1 MDEQIYTP
9 QEVADILK
17 VKKTTVYEMIR
28 KGSLHAVKMGK
39 QFRISHGDLQKVLSG
54 PSGDLGGSAGARSTL
69 SQYIPTIRSRETV
82 ASPANIIVC
91 GQDFVLDMLCSSAN
105 SLLGGTRFLRSY
117 AGSYD
122 GLQALYKEEVQIA
135 SLHLWDRYSN
145 TYNLPFVKTL
155 VPGEPV
161 CMFHVLERPVCIY
174 TAAGNPKGISS
185 IADFARP
192 DISIVNRERGSGIR
206 VLLDAL
212 LAEEGISSADIN
224 GYGRIVNSHLAAASI
239 ISRGGADCAIG
250 AESAAVQFKNVSRV
264 FLRNESYDIVFR
276 KSDEKSLEMQSII
289 KILQSKNF
297 REEVGSMG
305 GYDVTGMGDRIL

>member
-39 QFRISHGDLQKVLSG
+39 QFRISYGDLQKVLSG
-54 PSGDLGGSAGARSTL
+54 SSVDREGSGGALSTSSL
-69 SQYIPTIRSRETV
+69 YVPASRPRETA
-82 ASPANIIVC
+82 ASPLNFIVC

-105 SLLGGTRFLRSY
+105 SMLGGTRFLRSY

-135 SLHLWDRYSN
+135 SAHLWDRYTN

-161 CMFHVLERPVCIY
+161 CMYHVLERPVCIY
-174 TAAGNPKGISS
+174 TAAGNPKGIFSV
-185 IADFARP
+185 ADFVRP
-192 DISIVNRERGSGIR
+192 DI
-206 VLLDAL
+206 
-212 LAEEGISSADIN
+212 
-224 GYGRIVNSHLAAASI
+224 
-239 ISRGGADCAIG
+239 
-250 AESAAVQFKNVSRV
+250 
-264 FLRNESYDIVFR
+264 
-276 KSDEKSLEMQSII
+276 
-289 KILQSKNF
+289 
-297 REEVGSMG
+297 
-305 GYDVTGMGDRIL
+305 